1 MKNFILLIGLISIFS
16 GCTSSTF
23 AKKYDPQNEKVYH
36 YTYDPYRGRDR
47 AIEDCE
53 GNRLGQKH
61 KDKFCEEV
69 IKYNYRYRQ
78 NTNKNVYIYN

>member
-16 GCTSSTF
+16 GCTSSSF
-23 AKKYDPQNEKVYH
+23 VKPYSKEEAKEYH

-53 GNRLGQKH
+53 GYRIGQKH
-61 KDKFCEEV
+61 KDKFCEDV
-69 IKYNYRYRQ
+69 IKYNYKYRQ
-78 NTNKNVYIYN
+78 NNNRNVYIYN